1 MSDINPCAMEA
12 VGLVYAAASRRAAT
26 YRERAAHF
34 GEMAE
39 AEPIGRVRD
48 QLLALAMRYKE
59 LAAGLEPS
67 WAAARRDD
75 GPPIRTAPNWRVSA
89 AL

>member
-1 MSDINPCAMEA
+1 MSDINPCAIG
-12 VGLVYAAASRRAAT
+12 VVKLVQAAASRRAAT

-34 GEMAE
+34 GEMAA

-48 QLLALAMRYKE
+48 QLLALAMRYEE
-59 LAAGLEPS
+59 LAADLEPS
-67 WAAARRDD
+67 WSAARRDA
-75 GPPIRTAPNWRVSA
+75 GATIRTARNWPVSA